1 MRTVQR
7 LVAAKRLLALLA
19 CALALSPLYARAG
32 AEAAGRASAP
42 AAASAQKATPAK
54 PVAAEPDCA
63 TLRRRYLDSAACY
76 APFLNVNGSI
86 KPGALETCGP
96 PVPNPVRE
104 CSSAPAY

>member
-19 CALALSPLYARAG
+19 CALALSPLYA
-32 AEAAGRASAP
+32 RASAP